1 MLAGTTLQH
10 VDSLNVSQQAD
21 QFPST
26 NGIAQEKT
34 VLSVSLEPMAL
45 DTPTRADGKTNN
57 SLQSGN
63 DDTSDLMEN
72 TENVSPSDSDN
83 VGSLASNIMSSRRQ
97 IGRST
102 DEQVTRT
109 KRTPSKKTSGSQE
122 THTLPRVNIT
132 DRSSAKVVTTPNN
145 KRTWNNVNDDV
156 AVVDL
161 TSSPK
166 KRTKSDEDDKSDES
180 AACSPKPSTD
190 APADNTSQGAGKLPV
205 TSLLEKALE
214 GRCELEQMNVRY
226 VFTKSHISQ
235 STIYANST
243 PYIATYYRVKEF

>member
-26 NGIAQEKT
+26 NGISQEKT

-45 DTPTRADGKTNN
+45 DTPTRADRMTNN
-57 SLQSGN
+57 SLQSGG
-63 DDTSDLMEN
+63 DDTSDLMKN
-72 TENVSPSDSDN
+72 TENVSPSDPDK
-83 VGSLASNIMSSRRQ
+83 VGSLASNTMSPRRQ

-109 KRTPSKKTSGSQE
+109 KRTPSKKRPGSQE
-122 THTLPRVNIT
+122 TQNLPRGTIT
-132 DRSSAKVVTTPNN
+132 DRSGAKVVTAPNN

-180 AACSPKPSTD
+180 AACSPKPSTG
-190 APADNTSQGAGKLPV
+190 AQTDNTSQGVSMLPV

-226 VFTKSHISQ
+226 VFTQ
-235 STIYANST
+235 V
-243 PYIATYYRVKEF
+243 PYFSVYNLC

>member
-10 VDSLNVSQQAD
+10 VNSLNVSQQAD
-21 QFPST
+21 QLPST
-26 NGIAQEKT
+26 NGISQDKT
-34 VLSVSLEPMAL
+34 VSSVSLEPMAL
-45 DTPTRADGKTNN
+45 DTPTRADGMTSN

-63 DDTSDLMEN
+63 DDTKDLTEN
-72 TENVSPSDSDN
+72 AENVSLSDFDN
-83 VGSLASNIMSSRRQ
+83 VGSLASNIMSPRRPN
-97 IGRST
+97 GRST

-109 KRTPSKKTSGSQE
+109 KRTPSKKALGSLE
-122 THTLPRVNIT
+122 TRNSSRSNIT

-145 KRTWNNVNDDV
+145 KRTWNSVNDDV

-180 AACSPKPSTD
+180 AACSPKPSTG
-190 APADNTSQGAGKLPV
+190 AQPDNTPEGVNMLPV

-214 GRCELEQMNVRY
+214 CRCELEQMNVRY
-226 VFTKSHISQ
+226 VFAKSRIFH
-235 STIYANST
+235 STIYANLT
-243 PYIATYYRVKEF
+243 PYIVTYYRAKKF